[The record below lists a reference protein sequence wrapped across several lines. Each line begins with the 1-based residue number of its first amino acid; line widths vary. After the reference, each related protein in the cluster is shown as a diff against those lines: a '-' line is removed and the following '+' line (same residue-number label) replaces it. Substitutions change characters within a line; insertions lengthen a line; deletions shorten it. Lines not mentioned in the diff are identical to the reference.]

1 VEKVGLATIA
11 TIAAGGLIALQP
23 PLVARLADATGT
35 LPAAALNFIVGSACL
50 VVLALIVGDAAGFAR
65 SSDVSWYYV
74 IGGGVVGAIY
84 VTTVILAVGSLGAA
98 GVVAATIAGQ
108 LTISV
113 VIDRLGILGLEQTPI
128 AWERLLGV
136 ALLLAGTYLVV
147 R

>member
-1 VEKVGLATIA
+1 MEKVGFATAA

-23 PLVARLADATGT
+23 PIVARLADATGT
-35 LPAAALNFIVGSACL
+35 LPAAAINFLVGAGIL
-50 VVLALIVGDAAGFAR
+50 VVLALIAGEASGFGGAG
-65 SSDVSWYYV
+65 DVSWLYV
-74 IGGGVVGAIY
+74 LGGGIVGAFY
-84 VTTVILAVGSLGAA
+84 VTVVILTVGALGAA

-113 VIDRLGILGLEQTPI
+113 VIDRLGILGLDETPI
-128 AWERLLGV
+128 TPERLLGV